1 MRTRPILSDEHE
13 QTQKFSSAVGE
24 TFTKTKQLEKE
35 QGFYLSNNKGLA
47 IVFSP
52 HMGDLPPNSE
62 VPVTVTIYNNVCG
75 KFDDR
80 ITSKVKGLPDIEFP
94 ISISISGSPV
104 RIPPNQVGLNYN
116 TVPPTLPIPT
126 VVAKSKPVSKTFM
139 IKNTGIKSVDIN
151 WLMFDQKNDV
161 AALKSEEE
169 QGDIFDIDIVKNFA
183 FDKAENPFKFEL
195 QAIEPEPSRDSAFK
209 IEPQSVLVGPRTQ
222 HNFTVTFDPSK
233 GTGRFKSIVLAS
245 PELSSEEIEIA
256 RGKGG
261 DTSNDDLLKKGS
273 LGIISLNLDALT
285 IDPVLSID
293 RKHKMDGQNHLR
305 LKYWSVSGEDDAPKK
320 IQKLT
325 FTNDSKADLTFNM
338 NINGP
343 FEIVKTKT
351 NSGATHPLSGKQG
364 TGDAAATPSKGSK
377 VVKPKVET
385 MFCLQPLKIVE
396 IHVKFL
402 APP

>member
-1 MRTRPILSDEHE
+1 MVAPKEKSELERAKEEAEARAKKKAEEEMMSSMGGTNPKAKNTKKVGFATSSHMGLTGQGTTEVQMRTRPILSDEHE

-80 ITSKVKGLPDIEFP
+80 ILSKVKGLPDIEFP

-116 TVPPTLPIPT
+116 TVFPTLPIPT

-161 AALKSEEE
+161 SSLKTEPTDEEL
-169 QGDIFDIDIVKNFA
+169 GDIFDIDIVKNFS
-183 FDKAENPFKFEL
+183 FDKADNPFKFEL

-209 IEPQSVLVGPRTQ
+209 IEPQSVLVGPRT
-222 HNFTVTFDPSK
+222 
-233 GTGRFKSIVLAS
+233 
-245 PELSSEEIEIA
+245 
-256 RGKGG
+256 
-261 DTSNDDLLKKGS
+261 
-273 LGIISLNLDALT
+273 
-285 IDPVLSID
+285 
-293 RKHKMDGQNHLR
+293 
-305 LKYWSVSGEDDAPKK
+305 
-320 IQKLT
+320 
-325 FTNDSKADLTFNM
+325 
-338 NINGP
+338 
-343 FEIVKTKT
+343 
-351 NSGATHPLSGKQG
+351 
-364 TGDAAATPSKGSK
+364 
-377 VVKPKVET
+377 
-385 MFCLQPLKIVE
+385 
-396 IHVKFL
+396 
-402 APP
+402 

>member
-1 MRTRPILSDEHE
+1 M
-13 QTQKFSSAVGE
+13 
-24 TFTKTKQLEKE
+24 
-35 QGFYLSNNKGLA
+35 
-47 IVFSP
+47 
-52 HMGDLPPNSE
+52 
-62 VPVTVTIYNNVCG
+62 
-75 KFDDR
+75 
-80 ITSKVKGLPDIEFP
+80 
-94 ISISISGSPV
+94 
-104 RIPPNQVGLNYN
+104 
-116 TVPPTLPIPT
+116 
-126 VVAKSKPVSKTFM
+126 
-139 IKNTGIKSVDIN
+139 
-151 WLMFDQKNDV
+151 
-161 AALKSEEE
+161 
-169 QGDIFDIDIVKNFA
+169 
-183 FDKAENPFKFEL
+183 
-195 QAIEPEPSRDSAFK
+195 
-209 IEPQSVLVGPRTQ
+209 GPRTQ

-245 PELSSEEIEIA
+245 PELSSEEIEIS
-256 RGKGG
+256 RGKKGG

-305 LKYWSVSGEDDAPKK
+305 LKYWSVSGEEDAPKK

-364 TGDAAATPSKGSK
+364 SGDAAATPSKGSK

-402 APP
+402 APPASDTKEWPMTIFSERSGDLIAYFANGDQQKLFLDGVLMRPKVTILTDFPSKNDYALDELDFGKVNVEKNRTIHVYLSNETDVTAKWTLNYVKFPKKSTIGHNTTTPWEVENMEKTDDPEVFEFSVTSVSTNLFLNFFCRVHLRVRACLLERCQKDSWSLQFQGMKKRKCICLKLFISSSSQKQILSIRANLGL